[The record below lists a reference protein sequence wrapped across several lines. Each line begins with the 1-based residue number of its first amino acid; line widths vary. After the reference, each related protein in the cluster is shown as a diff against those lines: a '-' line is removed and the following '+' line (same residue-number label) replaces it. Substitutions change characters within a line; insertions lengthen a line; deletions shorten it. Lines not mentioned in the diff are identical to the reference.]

1 MCPGDTDVHQSLMK
15 SGLCVLCNAAM
26 HAALCCR
33 WYPPGHGDVYQSF
46 FNSGLLEEFI
56 KQGKKYVFVSNIDN
70 MGATVDLSILTVQR
84 ASFTTYISLLL
95 LLL

>member
-1 MCPGDTDVHQSLMK
+1 MCPGDTDMYQSLVK
-15 SGLCVLCNAAM
+15 SGLCALYVAVM
-26 HAALCCR
+26 RAALCCR

-46 FNSGLLEEFI
+46 FNSGLLQEFI

-84 ASFTTYISLLL
+84 ASVMIK
-95 LLL
+95 